1 MVQFSDKMRV
11 KERAGKME
19 AERKKG
25 RKRGSEFRE
34 TKWERWDGERK
45 GWSFYGGQGKKN
57 SLL

>member
-25 RKRGSEFRE
+25 RKQGREFRE

-45 GWSFYGGQGKKN
+45 G
-57 SLL
+57 